1 MSTKG
6 VLHLQ
11 NGVRKAVAVAVLS
24 VFTVTCAVPATTV
37 FADNISDLQQ
47 QQNDLKNQQKD
58 VKKQINAKS
67 SEKKTLTQQ
76 LADINKEMND
86 VQQTI
91 DGLDAEIS
99 KTQEKITFTET
110 EISNKQRDYD
120 GRLAI
125 FNQRLKEMYQYGDV
139 NFLEVLLNSSSLTDF
154 LTRFEYMKY
163 IARND
168 QKLLDDV
175 KKLKA
180 GLEEEQK
187 NLNSMKTSLDVK
199 KQNQVAK
206 SQELATASQKKQ
218 DLVAQINAEQD
229 ALYDILEDLEA
240 ESKALNSKIQQL
252 QAAQAAKNGSTKA
265 PGAYVWPC
273 PSSHTITSNYGYRV
287 HPVTGAKKLHTG
299 MDIGASYG
307 AAVVAAAAGTV
318 IMSQYYG
325 GYGNCI
331 IIDHGG
337 GVATLYG
344 HMSSLVAKNGQTVKA
359 GETIG
364 KVGSTGVSTG
374 NHLHFEVR
382 INGSTVNPANYV

>member
-1 MSTKG
+1 M
-6 VLHLQ
+6 LHLQ

-99 KTQEKITFTET
+99 ETQEKITFTET

-168 QKLLDDV
+168 QKLLDEV
-175 KKLKA
+175 KALKA

-187 NLNSMKTSLDVK
+187 NLNSMKTSLEVK

-307 AAVVAAAAGTV
+307 AAVVAAAGGTV